1 MIIQT
6 VGMRYRDDGR
16 SKDRC
21 HAGEVQEAPIAL
33 GCLVERLVETGKVG
47 VSDEVA
53 QSDEE
58 PDIVRGD
65 IGRRGTG

>member
-1 MIIQT
+1 
-6 VGMRYRDDGR
+6 MRYRDDGR

-21 HAGEVQEAPIAL
+21 NAGEVQEAPIAL
-33 GCLVERLVETGKVG
+33 GCLVERFVETGEVG
-47 VSDEVA
+47 ADEVA

-65 IGRRGTG
+65 IGRGTG